1 MCLKKK
7 NLDSATQ
14 RIICKTSTYDPKENH
29 MTIPSSV
36 VEFVLPHQ
44 MASLMRGGANA
55 GPWRN
60 DELCPKGTPRSDEVA
75 TAPPKAR
82 TSSPCKEA
90 IYTFTLLSYKAYK
103 QNRPNKI

>member
-14 RIICKTSTYDPKENH
+14 RIICKTSTYDTKENH

-55 GPWRN
+55 GP
-60 DELCPKGTPRSDEVA
+60 
-75 TAPPKAR
+75 
-82 TSSPCKEA
+82 
-90 IYTFTLLSYKAYK
+90 
-103 QNRPNKI
+103 